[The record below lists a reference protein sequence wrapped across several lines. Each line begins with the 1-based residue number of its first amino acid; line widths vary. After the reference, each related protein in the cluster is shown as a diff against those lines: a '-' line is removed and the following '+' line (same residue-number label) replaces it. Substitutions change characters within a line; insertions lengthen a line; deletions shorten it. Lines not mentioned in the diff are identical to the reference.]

1 MRYTMLSSSK
11 KLLKWRSGQKLSI
24 LRLHRHRRS
33 CRIST
38 ITESMVQMPIMG
50 RTKSVCLT
58 GEENMLKVF
67 LAEDEFIIRE
77 GIKNNIDWQ
86 AHGYEFCGEAS
97 DGELAFP
104 LIQKTRPDILIT
116 DIKMPFVDGLALSR
130 LVKKELPETEIII
143 LSGYEEFDYAKEA
156 IQIGVARYLL
166 KPINGETLLQE
177 IDSVAE
183 IILGKQK
190 EKEIREKYQKEM
202 EENSLRD
209 QMDLFQ
215 HLVTGDCS
223 MEELLSV
230 ADKLDLK
237 IMAPWYSIVL
247 LKIQS
252 MKHDYEEYS
261 GSIVVVD
268 ERIAKLAEPEHV
280 LVFDRAL
287 EGRAF
292 LFKADSEEELLAYQ
306 KEYLGDVK
314 EVLSG
319 YANLRYFGGIGTPVN
334 RLREI
339 PASFEDASHA
349 FAHRYLV
356 AESCI
361 LDSSLLMQEGAAEQ
375 EDFRISAVNPEQ
387 IDRAKMQE
395 FLRTGDLDEVIYFVD
410 EFFGKLDGG
419 AMKSRIFRQYITM
432 DAYFSI
438 ADFLKG
444 LGLQKDE
451 IEAPDQDS
459 SILQD
464 EKSAMDYIV
473 RIMNKALVLRE
484 KKASSRY
491 EDVVSEVIHYIED
504 NYAQEELSLNLLA
517 SHVNFSPNHL
527 SMIFSQQTGQTL
539 IRYLTDYRMNRA
551 KELLRCSSKKSSV
564 ISMEVGYKDPH
575 YFSYLFKKTQGMTP
589 TQYRGGRA
597 AEGEDL

>member
-1 MRYTMLSSSK
+1 
-11 KLLKWRSGQKLSI
+11 
-24 LRLHRHRRS
+24 
-33 CRIST
+33 
-38 ITESMVQMPIMG
+38 
-50 RTKSVCLT
+50 
-58 GEENMLKVF
+58 MLKVF

-268 ERIAKLAEPEHV
+268 ERIVKLAEPEHV
-280 LVFDRAL
+280 LIFDRAL

-504 NYAQEELSLNLLA
+504 NYAQEELSFNLLA

>member
-1 MRYTMLSSSK
+1 
-11 KLLKWRSGQKLSI
+11 
-24 LRLHRHRRS
+24 
-33 CRIST
+33 
-38 ITESMVQMPIMG
+38 MG

-252 MKHDYEEYS
+252 MKHEYEEYS

>member
-1 MRYTMLSSSK
+1 
-11 KLLKWRSGQKLSI
+11 
-24 LRLHRHRRS
+24 
-33 CRIST
+33 
-38 ITESMVQMPIMG
+38 
-50 RTKSVCLT
+50 
-58 GEENMLKVF
+58 MLKVF

-86 AHGYEFCGEAS
+86 AYGYEFCGEAS

-223 MEELLSV
+223 MEELLFV

-261 GSIVVVD
+261 GSIVAVD
-268 ERIAKLAEPEHV
+268 ERIVKLAEPEHV
-280 LVFDRAL
+280 LIFDRAL

-361 LDSSLLMQEGAAEQ
+361 LDSSLLMQEGAAEH

-395 FLRTGDLDEVIYFVD
+395 FLRTGDLDEVVYFVD

-438 ADFLKG
+438 VDFLKG

-484 KKASSRY
+484 KRASSRY

>member
-1 MRYTMLSSSK
+1 
-11 KLLKWRSGQKLSI
+11 
-24 LRLHRHRRS
+24 
-33 CRIST
+33 
-38 ITESMVQMPIMG
+38 
-50 RTKSVCLT
+50 
-58 GEENMLKVF
+58 MLKVF

-183 IILGKQK
+183 IILDKQK
-190 EKEIREKYQKEM
+190 EKEIREKYQREM

-209 QMDLFQ
+209 QMNLFQ

-280 LVFDRAL
+280 LIFDRAL

-292 LFKADSEEELLAYQ
+292 LFKADSEDELLAYQ

-319 YANLRYFGGIGTPVN
+319 YVNLRYFGGIGTPVN

-361 LDSSLLMQEGAAEQ
+361 LDSRLLMQEGAVEQ

-387 IDRAKMQE
+387 IDRTKMQE

-438 ADFLKG
+438 VDFLKG

-473 RIMNKALVLRE
+473 RILDKALVLRE

-491 EDVVSEVIHYIED
+491 EDVVSEVIHYIEN

>member
-1 MRYTMLSSSK
+1 
-11 KLLKWRSGQKLSI
+11 
-24 LRLHRHRRS
+24 
-33 CRIST
+33 
-38 ITESMVQMPIMG
+38 MG

-183 IILGKQK
+183 IILDKQK

-230 ADKLDLK
+230 AGKLDLK

-268 ERIAKLAEPEHV
+268 ERIVKLAEPEHV
-280 LVFDRAL
+280 LIFDRAL

-361 LDSSLLMQEGAAEQ
+361 LDSSLLMQEGAAEH

-387 IDRAKMQE
+387 IDRTKMQE
-395 FLRTGDLDEVIYFVD
+395 FLRTGDLDEVVYFVD

-438 ADFLKG
+438 VDFLKG

-473 RIMNKALVLRE
+473 RIMEKALVLRE

-589 TQYRGGRA
+589 TQYRGGKA

>member
-1 MRYTMLSSSK
+1 
-11 KLLKWRSGQKLSI
+11 
-24 LRLHRHRRS
+24 
-33 CRIST
+33 
-38 ITESMVQMPIMG
+38 
-50 RTKSVCLT
+50 
-58 GEENMLKVF
+58 MLKVF

-261 GSIVVVD
+261 GSIVAVD
-268 ERIAKLAEPEHV
+268 ERIVKLAEPEHV

-361 LDSSLLMQEGAAEQ
+361 LDSSLLMQEGAAEH

-395 FLRTGDLDEVIYFVD
+395 FLRTGDLDEVVYFVD

-438 ADFLKG
+438 VDFLKG

-451 IEAPDQDS
+451 IEAPDQDG

>member
-1 MRYTMLSSSK
+1 
-11 KLLKWRSGQKLSI
+11 
-24 LRLHRHRRS
+24 
-33 CRIST
+33 
-38 ITESMVQMPIMG
+38 MG
-50 RTKSVCLT
+50 RTKSFCLT

-484 KKASSRY
+484 KRASSRY

>member
-1 MRYTMLSSSK
+1 
-11 KLLKWRSGQKLSI
+11 
-24 LRLHRHRRS
+24 
-33 CRIST
+33 
-38 ITESMVQMPIMG
+38 
-50 RTKSVCLT
+50 
-58 GEENMLKVF
+58 MLKVF

-280 LVFDRAL
+280 LIFDRAL

-292 LFKADSEEELLAYQ
+292 LFKADSEDELLAYQ

-314 EVLSG
+314 EVLSS
-319 YANLRYFGGIGTPVN
+319 YVNLRYFGGIGTPVN

-361 LDSSLLMQEGAAEQ
+361 LDSSLLMQEGAAEH

-387 IDRAKMQE
+387 IDRTKMQE
-395 FLRTGDLDEVIYFVD
+395 FLRTGDLDEVVYFVD

-438 ADFLKG
+438 VDFLKG

-473 RIMNKALVLRE
+473 RIMEKALVLRE

>member
-1 MRYTMLSSSK
+1 
-11 KLLKWRSGQKLSI
+11 
-24 LRLHRHRRS
+24 
-33 CRIST
+33 
-38 ITESMVQMPIMG
+38 
-50 RTKSVCLT
+50 
-58 GEENMLKVF
+58 MLKVF

-280 LVFDRAL
+280 LIFDRAL

-292 LFKADSEEELLAYQ
+292 LFKADSEDELLAYQ

-319 YANLRYFGGIGTPVN
+319 YVNLRYFGGIGTPVN

-361 LDSSLLMQEGAAEQ
+361 LDSRLLMQEGAAEQ
-375 EDFRISAVNPEQ
+375 EDFRISTVNLEQ
-387 IDRAKMQE
+387 IDRTKMQE
-395 FLRTGDLDEVIYFVD
+395 FLRTGDLDEVVYFVD

-438 ADFLKG
+438 VDFLKG

-464 EKSAMDYIV
+464 EKNAMEYIV
-473 RIMNKALVLRE
+473 RIMDKALVLRE
-484 KKASSRY
+484 RKASSRY
-491 EDVVSEVIHYIED
+491 EDVVSEVIHYIEN

>member
-1 MRYTMLSSSK
+1 
-11 KLLKWRSGQKLSI
+11 
-24 LRLHRHRRS
+24 
-33 CRIST
+33 
-38 ITESMVQMPIMG
+38 MG

-287 EGRAF
+287 GRAF
-292 LFKADSEEELLAYQ
+292 LFKADSEEELFAYQ

-361 LDSSLLMQEGAAEQ
+361 LDSSLLMQEGAAEH

-395 FLRTGDLDEVIYFVD
+395 FLRTGDLDEVVYFVD

-438 ADFLKG
+438 VDFLKG

-451 IEAPDQDS
+451 IEAPDQDG

>member
-1 MRYTMLSSSK
+1 
-11 KLLKWRSGQKLSI
+11 
-24 LRLHRHRRS
+24 
-33 CRIST
+33 
-38 ITESMVQMPIMG
+38 
-50 RTKSVCLT
+50 
-58 GEENMLKVF
+58 MLKVF

-280 LVFDRAL
+280 LIFDRAL

-292 LFKADSEEELLAYQ
+292 LFKADSEDELLAYQ

-314 EVLSG
+314 EVLSS
-319 YANLRYFGGIGTPVN
+319 YVNLRYFGGIGTPVN

-387 IDRAKMQE
+387 IDRTKMQE
-395 FLRTGDLDEVIYFVD
+395 FLRTGDLDEVVYFVD

-438 ADFLKG
+438 VDFLKG

>member
-1 MRYTMLSSSK
+1 
-11 KLLKWRSGQKLSI
+11 
-24 LRLHRHRRS
+24 
-33 CRIST
+33 
-38 ITESMVQMPIMG
+38 
-50 RTKSVCLT
+50 
-58 GEENMLKVF
+58 MLKVF

-183 IILGKQK
+183 IILDKQK
-190 EKEIREKYQKEM
+190 EKEIREKYQREM

-209 QMDLFQ
+209 QMNLFQ

-280 LVFDRAL
+280 LIFDRAL

-292 LFKADSEEELLAYQ
+292 LFKADSEDELLAYQ

-361 LDSSLLMQEGAAEQ
+361 LDSSLLMQEGAAEN

-387 IDRAKMQE
+387 IDRTKMQE

-438 ADFLKG
+438 VDFLKG

-473 RIMNKALVLRE
+473 RIMDKALVLRE

-491 EDVVSEVIHYIED
+491 EDVVSEVIHYIEN

>member
-1 MRYTMLSSSK
+1 
-11 KLLKWRSGQKLSI
+11 
-24 LRLHRHRRS
+24 
-33 CRIST
+33 
-38 ITESMVQMPIMG
+38 MG
-50 RTKSVCLT
+50 RTKSFCLT

-166 KPINGETLLQE
+166 KPVNGETLLQE

-230 ADKLDLK
+230 AGKLDLK

-268 ERIAKLAEPEHV
+268 ERIAKLAEPERV
-280 LVFDRAL
+280 LIFDRAL

-292 LFKADSEEELLAYQ
+292 LFKADSEDELLAYQ

-314 EVLSG
+314 EVLSS
-319 YANLRYFGGIGTPVN
+319 YVNLRYFGGIGTPVN

-438 ADFLKG
+438 VDFLKG

-473 RIMNKALVLRE
+473 RIMEKALVLRE

>member
-1 MRYTMLSSSK
+1 
-11 KLLKWRSGQKLSI
+11 
-24 LRLHRHRRS
+24 
-33 CRIST
+33 
-38 ITESMVQMPIMG
+38 MG

-58 GEENMLKVF
+58 GEGNMLKVF

-280 LVFDRAL
+280 LIFDRAL

-361 LDSSLLMQEGAAEQ
+361 LDSSLLMQEGAAEH

-395 FLRTGDLDEVIYFVD
+395 FLRTGDLDEVVYFVD

-438 ADFLKG
+438 VDFLKG

-473 RIMNKALVLRE
+473 RIMEKALVLRE

-517 SHVNFSPNHL
+517 SHVNFSSNHL

>member
-1 MRYTMLSSSK
+1 
-11 KLLKWRSGQKLSI
+11 
-24 LRLHRHRRS
+24 
-33 CRIST
+33 
-38 ITESMVQMPIMG
+38 MG

-86 AHGYEFCGEAS
+86 AYGYEFCGEAS

-261 GSIVVVD
+261 GSIVAVD

-280 LVFDRAL
+280 LIFDRAL

-361 LDSSLLMQEGAAEQ
+361 LDSSLLMQEGAAEH

-395 FLRTGDLDEVIYFVD
+395 FLRTGDLDEVVYFVD

-438 ADFLKG
+438 VDFLKG

-484 KKASSRY
+484 KRASSRY

>member
-1 MRYTMLSSSK
+1 
-11 KLLKWRSGQKLSI
+11 
-24 LRLHRHRRS
+24 
-33 CRIST
+33 
-38 ITESMVQMPIMG
+38 
-50 RTKSVCLT
+50 
-58 GEENMLKVF
+58 MLKVF

-166 KPINGETLLQE
+166 KPVNGETLLQE

-261 GSIVVVD
+261 GSIVIVD
-268 ERIAKLAEPEHV
+268 ERIVKLAEPEHV
-280 LVFDRAL
+280 LIFDRAL

-314 EVLSG
+314 EVLSS
-319 YANLRYFGGIGTPVN
+319 YVNLRYFGGIGTPVN

-361 LDSSLLMQEGAAEQ
+361 LDSSLLMQEGAAEH

-387 IDRAKMQE
+387 IDRTKMQE
-395 FLRTGDLDEVIYFVD
+395 FLRTGDLDEVVYFVD

-438 ADFLKG
+438 VDFLKG

-473 RIMNKALVLRE
+473 RIMEKALVLRE

>member
-1 MRYTMLSSSK
+1 
-11 KLLKWRSGQKLSI
+11 
-24 LRLHRHRRS
+24 
-33 CRIST
+33 
-38 ITESMVQMPIMG
+38 
-50 RTKSVCLT
+50 
-58 GEENMLKVF
+58 MLKVF

-86 AHGYEFCGEAS
+86 AYGYEFCGEAS

-268 ERIAKLAEPEHV
+268 ERIVKLAEPEHV
-280 LVFDRAL
+280 LIFDRAL

>member
-1 MRYTMLSSSK
+1 
-11 KLLKWRSGQKLSI
+11 
-24 LRLHRHRRS
+24 
-33 CRIST
+33 
-38 ITESMVQMPIMG
+38 MG

-86 AHGYEFCGEAS
+86 AYGYEFCGEAS

-130 LVKKELPETEIII
+130 LVKKEFPETEIII

-261 GSIVVVD
+261 GSIVAVD
-268 ERIAKLAEPEHV
+268 ERIVKLAEPEHV
-280 LVFDRAL
+280 LIFDRAL

-361 LDSSLLMQEGAAEQ
+361 LDSSLLMQEGAAEH

>member
-1 MRYTMLSSSK
+1 ML
-11 KLLKWRSGQKLSI
+11 
-24 LRLHRHRRS
+24 
-33 CRIST
+33 T
-38 ITESMVQMPIMG
+38 
-50 RTKSVCLT
+50 
-58 GEENMLKVF
+58 VF

-143 LSGYEEFDYAKEA
+143 LSGHEEFDYAKEA

-190 EKEIREKYQKEM
+190 EKEIREMYQKEM

-252 MKHDYEEYS
+252 MKHEYEEYS

-292 LFKADSEEELLAYQ
+292 LFKADSEDELLAYQ

-361 LDSSLLMQEGAAEQ
+361 LDSSLLMQEGAAEN

-387 IDRAKMQE
+387 IDRTKMQE
-395 FLRTGDLDEVIYFVD
+395 FLRTGDLDEVVYFVD

-438 ADFLKG
+438 VDFLKG

-473 RIMNKALVLRE
+473 RIMEKALVLRE

-589 TQYRGGRA
+589 TQYRGGKA

>member
-1 MRYTMLSSSK
+1 
-11 KLLKWRSGQKLSI
+11 
-24 LRLHRHRRS
+24 
-33 CRIST
+33 
-38 ITESMVQMPIMG
+38 
-50 RTKSVCLT
+50 
-58 GEENMLKVF
+58 MLKVF

-223 MEELLSV
+223 MEELFSV

-280 LVFDRAL
+280 LIFDRAL

-292 LFKADSEEELLAYQ
+292 LFKADSEDELLAYQ

-484 KKASSRY
+484 KRASSRY

>member
-1 MRYTMLSSSK
+1 ML
-11 KLLKWRSGQKLSI
+11 I
-24 LRLHRHRRS
+24 
-33 CRIST
+33 
-38 ITESMVQMPIMG
+38 
-50 RTKSVCLT
+50 
-58 GEENMLKVF
+58 
-67 LAEDEFIIRE
+67 
-77 GIKNNIDWQ
+77 
-86 AHGYEFCGEAS
+86 
-97 DGELAFP
+97 
-104 LIQKTRPDILIT
+104 
-116 DIKMPFVDGLALSR
+116 
-130 LVKKELPETEIII
+130 
-143 LSGYEEFDYAKEA
+143 
-156 IQIGVARYLL
+156 
-166 KPINGETLLQE
+166 
-177 IDSVAE
+177 
-183 IILGKQK
+183 
-190 EKEIREKYQKEM
+190 
-202 EENSLRD
+202 
-209 QMDLFQ
+209 
-215 HLVTGDCS
+215 
-223 MEELLSV
+223 
-230 ADKLDLK
+230 
-237 IMAPWYSIVL
+237 
-247 LKIQS
+247 
-252 MKHDYEEYS
+252 
-261 GSIVVVD
+261 
-268 ERIAKLAEPEHV
+268 
-280 LVFDRAL
+280 FDRAL

-292 LFKADSEEELLAYQ
+292 LFKADSEDELLAYQ

-319 YANLRYFGGIGTPVN
+319 YVNLRYFGGIGTPVN

-361 LDSSLLMQEGAAEQ
+361 LDSGLLMQEGAVEQ

-387 IDRAKMQE
+387 IDRTKMQE
-395 FLRTGDLDEVIYFVD
+395 FLRTGDLDEVVYFVD

-438 ADFLKG
+438 VDFLKG

-473 RIMNKALVLRE
+473 RILDKALVLRE

-491 EDVVSEVIHYIED
+491 EDVVSEVIHYIEN

>member
-1 MRYTMLSSSK
+1 
-11 KLLKWRSGQKLSI
+11 
-24 LRLHRHRRS
+24 
-33 CRIST
+33 
-38 ITESMVQMPIMG
+38 
-50 RTKSVCLT
+50 
-58 GEENMLKVF
+58 MLKVF

-190 EKEIREKYQKEM
+190 EKEIREMYQKEM

-252 MKHDYEEYS
+252 MKHEYEEYS

-292 LFKADSEEELLAYQ
+292 LFKADSEDELLAYQ
-306 KEYLGDVK
+306 KEYLGNVK

-319 YANLRYFGGIGTPVN
+319 YVNLRYFGGIGTPVN

-361 LDSSLLMQEGAAEQ
+361 LDSSLLMQEGAAEN

-387 IDRAKMQE
+387 IDRTKMQE
-395 FLRTGDLDEVIYFVD
+395 FLRTGDLDEVVYFVD

-438 ADFLKG
+438 VDFLKG

-473 RIMNKALVLRE
+473 RIMDKALVLRE

-491 EDVVSEVIHYIED
+491 EDVVSEVIHYIEN

>member
-1 MRYTMLSSSK
+1 
-11 KLLKWRSGQKLSI
+11 
-24 LRLHRHRRS
+24 
-33 CRIST
+33 
-38 ITESMVQMPIMG
+38 MG
-50 RTKSVCLT
+50 RTKSFCLT

-292 LFKADSEEELLAYQ
+292 LFKADSEEELLADQ

-484 KKASSRY
+484 KRASSRY

>member
-1 MRYTMLSSSK
+1 
-11 KLLKWRSGQKLSI
+11 
-24 LRLHRHRRS
+24 
-33 CRIST
+33 
-38 ITESMVQMPIMG
+38 
-50 RTKSVCLT
+50 
-58 GEENMLKVF
+58 MLKVF

-86 AHGYEFCGEAS
+86 AYGYEFCGEAS

-223 MEELLSV
+223 MEELLFV

-252 MKHDYEEYS
+252 MKQDYQEDS
-261 GSIVVVD
+261 RSIVAVD
-268 ERIAKLAEPEHV
+268 ERIVKLAEPEHV
-280 LVFDRAL
+280 LIFDRAL

-361 LDSSLLMQEGAAEQ
+361 LDSSLLMQEGAAEH

-395 FLRTGDLDEVIYFVD
+395 FLRTGDLDEVVYFVD

-438 ADFLKG
+438 VDFLKG

-484 KKASSRY
+484 KRASSRY

>member
-1 MRYTMLSSSK
+1 
-11 KLLKWRSGQKLSI
+11 
-24 LRLHRHRRS
+24 
-33 CRIST
+33 
-38 ITESMVQMPIMG
+38 MPIMG
-50 RTKSVCLT
+50 RTKSVSLT

-86 AHGYEFCGEAS
+86 AYGYEFCGEAS

-261 GSIVVVD
+261 GSIVAVD
-268 ERIAKLAEPEHV
+268 ERIVKLAEPEHV
-280 LVFDRAL
+280 LIFDRAL

-361 LDSSLLMQEGAAEQ
+361 LDSSLLMQEGAAEH

-395 FLRTGDLDEVIYFVD
+395 FLRTGDLDEVVYFVD

-438 ADFLKG
+438 VDFLKG

-451 IEAPDQDS
+451 IEAPDQDG

>member
-1 MRYTMLSSSK
+1 
-11 KLLKWRSGQKLSI
+11 
-24 LRLHRHRRS
+24 
-33 CRIST
+33 
-38 ITESMVQMPIMG
+38 MG

-58 GEENMLKVF
+58 GEGNMLKVF

-166 KPINGETLLQE
+166 KPVNGETLLQE

-280 LVFDRAL
+280 LIFDRAL

-292 LFKADSEEELLAYQ
+292 LFKADSEDELLAYQ

-314 EVLSG
+314 EVLSS
-319 YANLRYFGGIGTPVN
+319 YMNLRYFGGIGTPVN

-387 IDRAKMQE
+387 IDRTKMQE
-395 FLRTGDLDEVIYFVD
+395 FLRTGDLDEVVYFVD

-438 ADFLKG
+438 VDFLKG

-473 RIMNKALVLRE
+473 RIMEKALVLRE

>member
-1 MRYTMLSSSK
+1 
-11 KLLKWRSGQKLSI
+11 
-24 LRLHRHRRS
+24 
-33 CRIST
+33 
-38 ITESMVQMPIMG
+38 MG
-50 RTKSVCLT
+50 RTKSFCLT
-58 GEENMLKVF
+58 GEGNMLKVF

-166 KPINGETLLQE
+166 KPVNGETLLQE

-280 LVFDRAL
+280 LIFDRAL

-292 LFKADSEEELLAYQ
+292 LFKADSEDELLAYQ

-314 EVLSG
+314 EVLSS
-319 YANLRYFGGIGTPVN
+319 YMNLRYFGGIGTPVN

-349 FAHRYLV
+349 FAYRYLV

-387 IDRAKMQE
+387 IDRTKMQE
-395 FLRTGDLDEVIYFVD
+395 FLRTGDLDEVVYFVD

-438 ADFLKG
+438 VDFLKG

-473 RIMNKALVLRE
+473 RIMEKALVLRE

>member
-1 MRYTMLSSSK
+1 
-11 KLLKWRSGQKLSI
+11 
-24 LRLHRHRRS
+24 
-33 CRIST
+33 
-38 ITESMVQMPIMG
+38 MG

-230 ADKLDLK
+230 AGKLDLK

-280 LVFDRAL
+280 LIFDRAL

-292 LFKADSEEELLAYQ
+292 LFKADSEDELLAYQ

-314 EVLSG
+314 EVLSS
-319 YANLRYFGGIGTPVN
+319 YVNLRYFGGIGTPVN

-387 IDRAKMQE
+387 IDRTKMQE
-395 FLRTGDLDEVIYFVD
+395 FLRTGDLDEVVYFVD

-438 ADFLKG
+438 VDFLKG

-473 RIMNKALVLRE
+473 RIMEKALVLRE

>member
-1 MRYTMLSSSK
+1 
-11 KLLKWRSGQKLSI
+11 
-24 LRLHRHRRS
+24 
-33 CRIST
+33 
-38 ITESMVQMPIMG
+38 MG

-252 MKHDYEEYS
+252 MKYDYEEYS

>member
-1 MRYTMLSSSK
+1 
-11 KLLKWRSGQKLSI
+11 
-24 LRLHRHRRS
+24 
-33 CRIST
+33 
-38 ITESMVQMPIMG
+38 MG
-50 RTKSVCLT
+50 RTKSFCLT
-58 GEENMLKVF
+58 GEGNMLKVF

-156 IQIGVARYLL
+156 IQVGVARYLL

-387 IDRAKMQE
+387 IDRTKMQE
-395 FLRTGDLDEVIYFVD
+395 FLRTGDLDEVVYFVD

-438 ADFLKG
+438 VDFLKG

-473 RIMNKALVLRE
+473 RIMEKALVLRE

>member
-1 MRYTMLSSSK
+1 
-11 KLLKWRSGQKLSI
+11 
-24 LRLHRHRRS
+24 
-33 CRIST
+33 
-38 ITESMVQMPIMG
+38 
-50 RTKSVCLT
+50 
-58 GEENMLKVF
+58 MLKVF

-280 LVFDRAL
+280 LIFDRAL

-395 FLRTGDLDEVIYFVD
+395 FLRTGDLDEVVYFVD

-438 ADFLKG
+438 VDFLKG

-473 RIMNKALVLRE
+473 RIMEKALVLRE

>member
-1 MRYTMLSSSK
+1 
-11 KLLKWRSGQKLSI
+11 
-24 LRLHRHRRS
+24 
-33 CRIST
+33 
-38 ITESMVQMPIMG
+38 
-50 RTKSVCLT
+50 
-58 GEENMLKVF
+58 MLKVF

-183 IILGKQK
+183 IILSKQK
-190 EKEIREKYQKEM
+190 EKEIREKYQREM

-280 LVFDRAL
+280 LIFDRAL

-292 LFKADSEEELLAYQ
+292 LFKADSEDELLAYQ
-306 KEYLGDVK
+306 KEYLGNVK

-319 YANLRYFGGIGTPVN
+319 YVNLRYFGGIGTPVN

-361 LDSSLLMQEGAAEQ
+361 LDSSLLMQEGAAEN

-387 IDRAKMQE
+387 IDRTKMQE
-395 FLRTGDLDEVIYFVD
+395 FLRTGDLDEVVYFVD

-438 ADFLKG
+438 VDFLKG

-473 RIMNKALVLRE
+473 RIMEKALVLRE

>member
-1 MRYTMLSSSK
+1 
-11 KLLKWRSGQKLSI
+11 
-24 LRLHRHRRS
+24 
-33 CRIST
+33 
-38 ITESMVQMPIMG
+38 
-50 RTKSVCLT
+50 
-58 GEENMLKVF
+58 MLKVF

-104 LIQKTRPDILIT
+104 LIQKTKPDILIT
-116 DIKMPFVDGLALSR
+116 DIKMPFMDGLALSR

-156 IQIGVARYLL
+156 IHIGVARYLL
-166 KPINGETLLQE
+166 KPINGEALLQE
-177 IDSVAE
+177 VDAVAGV
-183 IILGKQK
+183 ILEKQK
-190 EKEIREKYQKEM
+190 EKEIREKYRKEM

-209 QMDLFQ
+209 QKDLFQ

-223 MEELLSV
+223 MEEFLSIS
-230 ADKLDLK
+230 DKLGLK

-261 GSIVVVD
+261 GSIVAVD
-268 ERIAKLAEPEHV
+268 QKITELTDPEHV
-280 LVFDRAL
+280 IIFDRAL
-287 EGRAF
+287 EGKAF
-292 LFKADSEEELLAYQ
+292 LLKADSEDELLSYQ
-306 KEYLGDVK
+306 KEYMDSIK
-314 EVLSG
+314 EVLAG

-361 LDSSLLMQEGAAEQ
+361 LDSGLLLKEGEG
-375 EDFRISAVNPEQ
+375 EPDDFKISAVNPEQ

-395 FLRTGDLDEVIYFVD
+395 FLRTGDLDEIVYFVD

-438 ADFLKG
+438 VDFLKG
-444 LGLQKDE
+444 LGIQKDE

-464 EKSAMDYIV
+464 EKNAMDYIV
-473 RIMNKALVLRE
+473 RIMEKALVLRE

-491 EDVVSEVIHYIED
+491 EDVVGEVIRYIED
-504 NYAQEELSLNLLA
+504 NYAQEDLSLNLLA

-597 AEGEDL
+597 VEGEDL

>member
-1 MRYTMLSSSK
+1 
-11 KLLKWRSGQKLSI
+11 
-24 LRLHRHRRS
+24 
-33 CRIST
+33 
-38 ITESMVQMPIMG
+38 
-50 RTKSVCLT
+50 
-58 GEENMLKVF
+58 MLKVF

-280 LVFDRAL
+280 LIFDRAL

-292 LFKADSEEELLAYQ
+292 LFKADSEDELLAYQ
-306 KEYLGDVK
+306 KEYLGNVK

-319 YANLRYFGGIGTPVN
+319 YVNLRYFGGIGTPVN

-361 LDSSLLMQEGAAEQ
+361 LDSRLLMQEGAAEQ

-395 FLRTGDLDEVIYFVD
+395 FLRTGDLDEVVYFVD

-438 ADFLKG
+438 VDFLKG

-473 RIMNKALVLRE
+473 RIMDKALVLRE

-491 EDVVSEVIHYIED
+491 EDVVSEVIHYIEN

>member
-1 MRYTMLSSSK
+1 
-11 KLLKWRSGQKLSI
+11 
-24 LRLHRHRRS
+24 
-33 CRIST
+33 
-38 ITESMVQMPIMG
+38 
-50 RTKSVCLT
+50 
-58 GEENMLKVF
+58 MLKVF

-209 QMDLFQ
+209 HMDLFQ

-268 ERIAKLAEPEHV
+268 ERIVKLAEPEHV
-280 LVFDRAL
+280 LIFDRAL

-292 LFKADSEEELLAYQ
+292 LFKADSEDELLAYQ
-306 KEYLGDVK
+306 KEYLGNVK

-319 YANLRYFGGIGTPVN
+319 YVNLRYFGGIGTPVN

-361 LDSSLLMQEGAAEQ
+361 LDSSLLMQEGAAEN

-387 IDRAKMQE
+387 IDRTKMQE
-395 FLRTGDLDEVIYFVD
+395 FLRTGDLDEVVYFVD

-438 ADFLKG
+438 VDFLKG

-473 RIMNKALVLRE
+473 RIMEKALVLRE

-491 EDVVSEVIHYIED
+491 EDVVSEVIHYIEN

>member
-1 MRYTMLSSSK
+1 
-11 KLLKWRSGQKLSI
+11 
-24 LRLHRHRRS
+24 
-33 CRIST
+33 
-38 ITESMVQMPIMG
+38 
-50 RTKSVCLT
+50 
-58 GEENMLKVF
+58 MLKVF

-261 GSIVVVD
+261 GSILVVD

-280 LVFDRAL
+280 LIFDRAL

-292 LFKADSEEELLAYQ
+292 LFKADSEDELLAYQ

-319 YANLRYFGGIGTPVN
+319 YVNLRYFGGIGTPVN

-361 LDSSLLMQEGAAEQ
+361 LDSRLLMQEGAVEQ

-387 IDRAKMQE
+387 IDRTKMQE
-395 FLRTGDLDEVIYFVD
+395 FLRTGDLDEVVYFVD

-438 ADFLKG
+438 VDFLKG

-473 RIMNKALVLRE
+473 RILDKALVLRE

-491 EDVVSEVIHYIED
+491 EDVVSEVIHYIEN